1 MWSLASESQ
10 ATMRKAIGC
19 DDGWGEFINFLR
31 ATRFRYAAAVNKPNL
46 VFRRTVRASGSAPL
60 WIAAYMR
67 LP

>member
-1 MWSLASESQ
+1 
-10 ATMRKAIGC
+10 MRKAIGC

-46 VFRRTVRASGSAPL
+46 VFRRTVRASRSAPL
-60 WIAAYMR
+60 WIAVYMR